1 MNTGLYRTQILLEKK
16 QHDILAAQA
25 QQENRSL
32 SDKVRE
38 IINRYLTEQNA
49 EAQLNRE
56 LTALGNLKRIREQT
70 ALAYDGIYAGD
81 PIAEARAEREAET
94 DAVQGRVGARQ

>member
-1 MNTGLYRTQILLEKK
+1 MDGGLYRTQILLEKK
-16 QHDILAAQA
+16 QHAVLAALA

-38 IINRYLTEQNA
+38 IINRYLAEQDA

-56 LTALGNLKRIREQT
+56 LNALGALNRIREQT
-70 ALAYDGIYAGD
+70 ALAYGVYAGD
-81 PIAEARAEREAET
+81 PIAETRAEREAEN
-94 DAVQGRVGARQ
+94 DAVQSQVGARR

>member
-1 MNTGLYRTQILLEKK
+1 MDGGLHRTQILLEKK
-16 QHDILAAQA
+16 QHAVLAALA

-38 IINRYLTEQNA
+38 IINRYLAEQDA

-56 LTALGNLKRIREQT
+56 LTALGTLNRIREQT
-70 ALAYDGIYAGD
+70 ALDYGVDTGD
-81 PIAEARAEREAET
+81 LVAETRAEREAAN
-94 DAVQGRVGARQ
+94 DAVQSQVGVRQ

>member
-1 MNTGLYRTQILLEKK
+1 MDGGLYRTQILLEKK
-16 QHDILAAQA
+16 QHAALAALA

-38 IINRYLTEQNA
+38 IINRYLADQDA

-56 LTALGNLKRIREQT
+56 LNALGTLNRIREQT
-70 ALAYDGIYAGD
+70 ALVYGVYAGD
-81 PIAEARAEREAET
+81 PIAETRAEREAEN
-94 DAVQGRVGARQ
+94 DAVQSQVGARQ

>member
-1 MNTGLYRTQILLEKK
+1 MDGGLYRTQILLEKK
-16 QHDILAAQA
+16 QHAALAALA

-38 IINRYLTEQNA
+38 IINRYLAEQDA

-56 LTALGNLKRIREQT
+56 LNALGNLKRIREQT
-70 ALAYDGIYAGD
+70 TLVYGVYAGD
-81 PIAEARAEREAET
+81 PIAEMRTEREAEN
-94 DAVQGRVGARQ
+94 DAVQSQVGVRQ

>member
-1 MNTGLYRTQILLEKK
+1 MNGGLYRTQILLEKK
-16 QHDILAAQA
+16 QHAVLAALA

-38 IINRYLTEQNA
+38 IINRYLAEQDA

-56 LTALGNLKRIREQT
+56 LNALGNLKRIREQT
-70 ALAYDGIYAGD
+70 ALTYGIYAGD
-81 PIAEARAEREAET
+81 PIAETRAEREAEN
-94 DAVQGRVGARQ
+94 DAVQSQVGARQ

>member
-1 MNTGLYRTQILLEKK
+1 MDGGLYRTQILLEKK
-16 QHDILAAQA
+16 QHAVLTALA

-38 IINRYLTEQNA
+38 IINRYLAEQDA

-56 LTALGNLKRIREQT
+56 LNALGNLKQIREQT
-70 ALAYDGIYAGD
+70 ALVYGVYAGD
-81 PIAEARAEREAET
+81 PIAETRAEREAEN
-94 DAVQGRVGARQ
+94 DAVRGQVEVHR

>member
-1 MNTGLYRTQILLEKK
+1 MDTGLYRTQILLEKK
-16 QHDILAAQA
+16 QHAVLVALA

-38 IINRYLTEQNA
+38 IINCYLAEQDT

-70 ALAYDGIYAGD
+70 ALAYGIYAGD

>member
-1 MNTGLYRTQILLEKK
+1 MDGGLYRTQILLEKK
-16 QHDILAAQA
+16 QHAMLAALA

-38 IINRYLTEQNA
+38 IISRYLAEQDA

-56 LTALGNLKRIREQT
+56 LNALGNLKRIREQT
-70 ALAYDGIYAGD
+70 TLVYGVYAGD
-81 PIAEARAEREAET
+81 PIAETRAEREMEN